1 MVDINSLQVERQQ
14 LEDEY
19 KRILSLLD
27 ANRKALWLKL
37 EEIKQAEIEEWR
49 RSNNVNFKVG
59 DKLLRTADYIN
70 FLKPS
75 QRKNMYILD
84 ALSVSEIY
92 PHRERP
98 VHVKTYAGSIWLP
111 ADIVCGMRQ
120 EWIDKNSK

>member
-1 MVDINSLQVERQQ
+1 MADINSLQVEKQQ

-49 RSNNVNFKVG
+49 QSNNVNFKVG
-59 DKLLRTADYIN
+59 DKLLKTADYVK

-75 QRKNMYILD
+75 QRKNIYLLD
-84 ALSVSEIY
+84 ALSVSDIY
-92 PHRERP
+92 PHREKP
-98 VHVKTYAGSIWLP
+98 VHVKAYAGSIWLS
-111 ADIVCGMRQ
+111 ADIVCGMRR